1 MLNFDVLCLYD
12 VTPVQSTES
21 LTLQLKDPSARRA
34 AFPLLVKQYQQRVY
48 RIVRKMVI
56 SHDDADDIVQEVFVK
71 VWNNL
76 DGFKGDASLFTWIYR
91 IATNE
96 SLQFLRKKRNQS
108 WFRSDITEELENVL
122 VSEKHIDGDE
132 VQMKL
137 QKAVLRLP
145 DKQRLVFNLRYFED
159 LTERETA
166 VLMGIGVGTVKSQ
179 TRDALA
185 RLRQLVPELVWHDG
199 EHAQRDQGVPHR

>member
-1 MLNFDVLCLYD
+1 MLNFDVLCLYH

-159 LTERETA
+159 LSYEEIA
-166 VLMGIGVGTVKSQ
+166 GITDSTVGSLKASFHHATKKIEEFLQ
-179 TRDALA
+179 
-185 RLRQLVPELVWHDG
+185 
-199 EHAQRDQGVPHR
+199 EH